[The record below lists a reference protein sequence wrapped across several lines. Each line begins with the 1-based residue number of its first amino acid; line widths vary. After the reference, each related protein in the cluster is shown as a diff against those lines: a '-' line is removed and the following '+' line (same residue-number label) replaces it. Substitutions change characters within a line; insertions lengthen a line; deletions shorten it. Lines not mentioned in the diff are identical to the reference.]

1 MTCWA
6 SSYFVVTWSPSTSP
20 WSANAS
26 SVFSGI
32 VFTVLATTRSAT
44 YIVSR

>member
-1 MTCWA
+1 MTAFA

-20 WSANAS
+20 WSAKACM
-26 SVFSGI
+26 VFSGI
-32 VFTVLATTRSAT
+32 VLTVFSTTRSAT